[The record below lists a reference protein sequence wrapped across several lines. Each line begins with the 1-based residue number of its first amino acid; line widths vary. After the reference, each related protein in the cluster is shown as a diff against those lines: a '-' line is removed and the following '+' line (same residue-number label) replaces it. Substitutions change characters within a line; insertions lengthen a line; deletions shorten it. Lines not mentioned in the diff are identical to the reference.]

1 MALSTTDLVKEG
13 GGGLPKTISPGNYTL
28 KINSVGLDDFKFIP
42 DAKHIIL
49 NVETEPIEGF
59 EGFML
64 DKEDESKGHYAGQI
78 GRLKASQYAFADGK
92 TKSGVEIQRDRSVLI
107 FIQNLCKALD
117 INPWFIAQDDKHDT
131 IEDLIEAFNTDA
143 PFKDK
148 YFDCCVAGKEYEGK
162 SGYIN
167 HDLWIAKGSKAG
179 YAYTEEG
186 GGVMK
191 YSEAEH
197 LKKMEVKP
205 VTAFDADDFSVP
217 PRASSDFSLD

>member
-13 GGGLPKTISPGNYTL
+13 SGLPKTISPGNYTL
-28 KINSVGLDDFKFIP
+28 KINSIGLDDFKFIP

-64 DKEDESKGHYAGQI
+64 DKEDESKGQYAGQI

-117 INPWFIAQDDKHDT
+117 VNAWFIAQDDKHDT

-148 YFDCCVAGKEYEGK
+148 YFDDCMHVYN
-162 SGYIN
+162 YIFQICST
-167 HDLWIAKGSKAG
+167 LI
-179 YAYTEEG
+179 
-186 GGVMK
+186 
-191 YSEAEH
+191 
-197 LKKMEVKP
+197 
-205 VTAFDADDFSVP
+205 
-217 PRASSDFSLD
+217 